1 MSHATDKAAKPSR
14 LGRGLAALFEDAAPV
29 AVTQQAGEQAP
40 RGTRLLPVDR
50 LRPGRFQPR
59 RLFDETALNDLAE
72 SIRTSGVIQPLLVRP
87 DADRPDHYE
96 IIAGE
101 RRWRASQ
108 RAQLHEVPVTVRNLT
123 DAEALAIGLVEN
135 LQREDLNPI
144 EEADGY
150 RRLTEEFRYT
160 QEDLSKVVGKSRSH
174 VANTLRLLSLPGD
187 VRNLVEGGEI
197 SAGHARAL
205 LTAAE
210 PTKLAKLI
218 LKRGLNVRQTEKLAA
233 GKPVAVK
240 AERRAPAVLLD
251 KDADTMI
258 LEKDI
263 EAMTGM
269 KVDIG
274 FNAKTGGGRIVLEFT
289 ALEQFDTL
297 LSLLMKNR

>member
-1 MSHATDKAAKPSR
+1 MSEATEKTGKPSR
-14 LGRGLAALFEDAAPV
+14 LGRGLAALFEDVSATAPV
-29 AVTQQAGEQAP
+29 APSGEPAA
-40 RGTRLLPVDR
+40 RGTRQLPVER

-59 RLFDETALNDLAE
+59 RLFDEAALNDLSE

-108 RAQLHEVPVTVRNLT
+108 KAQLHEVPVTIRNLT

-160 QEDLSKVVGKSRSH
+160 QEDLAKVVGKSRSH
-174 VANTLRLLSLPGD
+174 VANTLRLLGLPGD
-187 VRNLVEGGEI
+187 VRTMLESGDI
-197 SAGHARAL
+197 SAGHARAI
-205 LTAAE
+205 LTAPE
-210 PTKLAKLI
+210 PAKLARI
-218 LKRGLNVRQTEKLAA
+218 VMKRGLNVRQTEKLAA
-233 GKPVAVK
+233 GKPVAAK
-240 AERRAPAVLLD
+240 AERKPAAVMLD

-263 EAMTGM
+263 EAITGM
-269 KVDIG
+269 KTEIG
-274 FNAKTGGGRIVLEFT
+274 FDAKTGGGRIVLEFT
-289 ALEQFDTL
+289 ALEQFDAL
-297 LSLLMKNR
+297 LSLLMRR

>member
-1 MSHATDKAAKPSR
+1 MSEATEKTGKPSR
-14 LGRGLAALFEDAAPV
+14 LGRGLAALFEDVSAAAPI
-29 AVTQQAGEQAP
+29 APSGEPGP
-40 RGTRLLPVDR
+40 RGQRQLPIER

-59 RLFDETALNDLAE
+59 RLFDETALNDLSE

-108 RAQLHEVPVTVRNLT
+108 KAQLHEVPVTIRNLT

-160 QEDLSKVVGKSRSH
+160 QEDLAKVVGKSRSH
-174 VANTLRLLSLPGD
+174 VANTLRLLGLPGD
-187 VRNLVEGGEI
+187 VRTMVESGDI
-197 SAGHARAL
+197 SAGHARAI
-205 LTAAE
+205 LTAPE
-210 PTKLAKLI
+210 PAKLARI
-218 LKRGLNVRQTEKLAA
+218 VMKRGLNVRQTEKLAA
-233 GKPVAVK
+233 GKPVAAKV
-240 AERRAPAVLLD
+240 ERKPAPVMLD

-263 EAMTGM
+263 EAITGM
-269 KVDIG
+269 KTEIG
-274 FNAKTGGGRIVLEFT
+274 FDAKSGGGRVVLEFT
-289 ALEQFDTL
+289 ALEQFDAL
-297 LSLLMKNR
+297 LSLLMRR